1 MGFDRM
7 PEEGAALYKH
17 PLSCGAKIFV
27 CAHSGCSM
35 TSVLSEDML
44 REVHRLAVAVESNQ
58 VNSAHAVT
66 QLVSLGLTQGRAR
79 GHISCWR
86 HLCSGTVF
94 KVNVGAPA
102 LRFFLSRIAGLGPHE
117 LLTALGAVNLY
128 IRHYESPLS
137 KQRKAESI
145 REVMREFAALL
156 ARSAVSSTQKED
168 LAVEVKTSL
177 RDSPEA
183 RSTRLSSAQDT
194 PAAIVRL
201 VIDYKRNP
209 DVIAEALYRADGVCQ
224 KCKAQAPFKRAKDSS
239 PYLEVHHV
247 IQLAHGGPDNVE
259 NVIALCPN
267 CHRESHFGTQKN

>member
-1 MGFDRM
+1 
-7 PEEGAALYKH
+7 
-17 PLSCGAKIFV
+17 
-27 CAHSGCSM
+27 M